1 MSTETE
7 QKILDALN
15 ILQQKVDKLEVE
27 IQKSNDRLET
37 YPKASDNLIRLV
49 TTIVTAASA
58 IVILTPLA
66 KVVADFSAKS
76 LGVG

>member
-1 MSTETE
+1 MTTETE
-7 QKILDALN
+7 QKILDGLDALRE
-15 ILQQKVDKLEVE
+15 KVDKLEAE
-27 IQKSNDRLET
+27 IQRSNERLET
-37 YPKASDNLIRLV
+37 YQKASQDLIRLV
-49 TTIVTAASA
+49 TTIVTGASA

>member
-37 YPKASDNLIRLV
+37 YPKASDNLIRPV
-49 TTIVTAASA
+49 TTIVK
-58 IVILTPLA
+58 LPLPL
-66 KVVADFSAKS
+66 SS
-76 LGVG
+76 LLL